1 MKSRPLSASTAAT
14 FGSSFQPKLKD
25 YHMNPKISIYRT
37 NGTGRDTYINYDNGG
52 FRNMCPNNFRINYSQ
67 LIDNT
72 KASNIN
78 PKFPIYKPN
87 GLGRDSYIY
96 SSSGG
101 FYKAENYPG
110 FVNSL
115 RSPMNFPTLKKY
127 DYVYYA
133 NHFAHPHVVNKR
145 NKLYR
150 YQRATSA
157 RLAKPKY

>member
-1 MKSRPLSASTAAT
+1 
-14 FGSSFQPKLKD
+14 
-25 YHMNPKISIYRT
+25 
-37 NGTGRDTYINYDNGG
+37 
-52 FRNMCPNNFRINYSQ
+52 MCPNNFRIVYSS
-67 LIDNT
+67 LIDNS

-78 PKFPIYKPN
+78 PKFPIYKSN

-110 FVNSL
+110 FINSL
-115 RSPMNFPTLKKY
+115 RSPMNFPTLKRY
-127 DYVYYA
+127 DYIFYA
-133 NHFAHPHVVNKR
+133 NHFAHPHVVKQR

-150 YQRATSA
+150 HQRTTSA